1 MHRSGEYFTIA
12 LEQCLKRYK
21 NSKGFTMMEMV
32 IVLAIIGIL
41 ASLGLKAFDNVLLNM
56 KFESTL
62 SEMELIKVAIVG
74 DPKSIQNN
82 VRASFGYFGDM
93 GSIPTSLNNL
103 VTKGSQPFVQ
113 VNSTLDMASGWNGP
127 YIRTTFSQDASGNLT
142 DGFGNSY
149 IYSTVKT
156 TSADGDSVYA
166 TITSQGADGSS
177 GGTGINA
184 DINTEIFK
192 SDLFGT
198 VYGNIY
204 DVNDFGMDNA
214 TVTIYFADGSGG
226 ITSSSVISAN
236 DGFYF
241 FPRIPFGLNALR
253 IAPSGGVETHATRA
267 LVNRLIS
274 PQPNIFNV
282 GTLYL
287 TGTPLTSGPGDQIV
301 DFNIRNELG
310 VDVTLTD
317 FSATYTHATLTPT
330 YDELQLDGTPIWTE
344 GGTRAGS
351 GDRLVSVA
359 GGTWVNST
367 LNNNTTYDFTM
378 RDFQDGGN
386 ADMIGVAFTV
396 RLYLGTGQ
404 FYDFTFTP

>member
-1 MHRSGEYFTIA
+1 
-12 LEQCLKRYK
+12 
-21 NSKGFTMMEMV
+21 MMEMV

-56 KFESTL
+56 KFESTMK
-62 SEMELIKVAIVG
+62 EMELIKIAIVG
-74 DPKSIQNN
+74 DPQSVQNN

-93 GSIPTSLNNL
+93 GSIPASLNDL

-113 VNSTLDMASGWNGP
+113 VNTTLDIASGWNGP
-127 YIRTTFSQDASGNLT
+127 YIRTTFTQDASGNLT

-149 IYSTVKT
+149 VYSTTKKL
-156 TSADGDSVYA
+156 SADGDSVYA
-166 TITSQGADGSS
+166 TITSNGADGSS
-177 GGTGINA
+177 GGTGIDA

-192 SDLFGT
+192 SDLYGS

-214 TVTIYFADGSGG
+214 TATIYYADGSGG
-226 ITSSSVISAN
+226 ITNSSVVTAN
-236 DGFYF
+236 DGFYL

-253 IAPSGGVETHATRA
+253 IAPLGGVETHATRA
-267 LVNRLIS
+267 LVSSTIS
-274 PQPNIFNV
+274 PQPNIFDV

-310 VDVTLTD
+310 VDVTLND
-317 FSATYTHATLTPT
+317 FSATYTHASLNPT
-330 YDELQLDGTPIWTE
+330 YDELQLDGSPIWTA

-351 GDRLVSVA
+351 GDQLALVA

-367 LNNNTTYDFTM
+367 LNNNTTYNFTM

-386 ADMIGVAFTV
+386 TDMSGIAFTA
-396 RLYLGTGQ
+396 RLYLATGQ

>member
-1 MHRSGEYFTIA
+1 MIKSASNENHIG
-12 LEQCLKRYK
+12 
-21 NSKGFTMMEMV
+21 SKGFTMMEMV

-41 ASLGLKAFDNVLLNM
+41 ASLGFKAFDNVLLNM
-56 KFESTL
+56 KFESTMR
-62 SEMELIKVAIVG
+62 EMEVIKIAIVG
-74 DPKSIQNN
+74 DPQTIQNN
-82 VRASFGYFGDM
+82 VRSSFGFFGDM
-93 GSIPTSLNNL
+93 GSIPASLTNL
-103 VTKGSQPFVQ
+103 VTKGSQPFTQ
-113 VNSTLDMASGWNGP
+113 VNTTLDMASGWNGP
-127 YIRTTFSQDASGNLT
+127 YIRTSFNQDASGNLT

-149 IYSTVKT
+149 VYSTLKKL
-156 TSADGDSVYA
+156 SADGDSVYA

-177 GGTGINA
+177 GGTGIDA

-192 SDLFGT
+192 SDLYGS

-214 TVTIYFADGSGG
+214 TVTIYYADGGGG
-226 ITSSSVISAN
+226 ITNSSVFTTN

-253 IAPSGGVETHATRA
+253 IAPSGGVETHATRV
-267 LVNRLIS
+267 LVNRSIS
-274 PQPNIFNV
+274 PQPNIFDV

-310 VDVTLTD
+310 VDVTLID
-317 FSATYTHATLTPT
+317 FSATYTHTTLTPT
-330 YDELQLDGTPIWTE
+330 YDELQLDGSPIWTA

-351 GDRLVSVA
+351 GDRLVLVA

-367 LNNNTTYDFTM
+367 LDNNTTYNFTM

-386 ADMIGVAFTV
+386 ADMSGVAFTA
-396 RLYLGTGQ
+396 RLYLATGQ

>member
-1 MHRSGEYFTIA
+1 
-12 LEQCLKRYK
+12 
-21 NSKGFTMMEMV
+21 MMEMV

-41 ASLGLKAFDNVLLNM
+41 ASLGFKAFDNVLLNM
-56 KFESTL
+56 KFESTM
-62 SEMELIKVAIVG
+62 SEMEQIKIAIVG
-74 DPKSIQNN
+74 DSKSFQNN

-93 GSIPTSLNNL
+93 GSIPASLNDL

-113 VNSTLDMASGWNGP
+113 VNTTLDMASGWNGP
-127 YIRTTFSQDASGNLT
+127 YIRTSFTQDASGNLT

-149 IYSTVKT
+149 IFSTVKKL
-156 TSADGDSVYA
+156 SADGDSVYA

-177 GGTGINA
+177 GGTGIDA
-184 DINTEIFK
+184 DIETEIFK
-192 SDLFGT
+192 SDLYGT

-214 TVTIYFADGSGG
+214 IVTIYYADGSGG
-226 ITSSSVISAN
+226 ITNSSVVTAN

-241 FPRIPFGLNALR
+241 YPRIPFGLNALR
-253 IAPSGGVETHATRA
+253 IAPSGGVESHAARA
-267 LVNRLIS
+267 LVSSSIS
-274 PQPNIFNV
+274 PQPNIIDV

-287 TGTPLTSGPGDQIV
+287 IGTPLTSGPGDQIV

-330 YDELQLDGTPIWTE
+330 YDELQLQGNSIWTA

-351 GDRLVSVA
+351 GDRLVSVP
-359 GGTWVNST
+359 GGTWINST
-367 LNNNTTYDFTM
+367 LDNNTTYNFTM
-378 RDFQDGGN
+378 LDFLDGGN
-386 ADMIGVAFTV
+386 SDMSGTAFTV
-396 RLYLGTGQ
+396 RLYLATGQ
-404 FYDFTFTP
+404 FYDFNFTP

>member
-1 MHRSGEYFTIA
+1 MENFTDENPIG
-12 LEQCLKRYK
+12 
-21 NSKGFTMMEMV
+21 SSGFTMMEMV

-56 KFESTL
+56 KFESTMR
-62 SEMELIKVAIVG
+62 EMELIKVAIVG
-74 DPKSIQNN
+74 DPQSVQNN
-82 VRASFGYFGDM
+82 VRSSFGYFGDM
-93 GSIPTSLNNL
+93 GSIPASLNDL

-113 VNSTLDMASGWNGP
+113 VNTTLDIASGWNGP
-127 YIRTTFSQDASGNLT
+127 YIRTTFTQDASGNLT

-149 IYSTVKT
+149 VYSIVKKL
-156 TSADGDSVYA
+156 SSDGDSVYA
-166 TITSQGADGSS
+166 TITSYGADGSS
-177 GGTGINA
+177 GGTGIDA

-192 SDLFGT
+192 SDLYGS

-214 TVTIYFADGSGG
+214 TATIFYADGSGG
-226 ITSSSVISAN
+226 ITNSSVVTAN

-267 LVNRLIS
+267 LVSSTIS
-274 PQPNIFNV
+274 PQPNIFDV

-287 TGTPLTSGPGDQIV
+287 TGTPSTSGPGDQIV

-310 VDVTLTD
+310 VDVTLID
-317 FSATYTHATLTPT
+317 FSATYTHATLNPT
-330 YDELQLDGTPIWTE
+330 YDELQLDGSPIWTA

-351 GDRLVSVA
+351 GDRLALVA

-367 LNNNTTYDFTM
+367 LNNNTTYNFMM

-386 ADMIGVAFTV
+386 TDMSGIAFTA
-396 RLYLGTGQ
+396 RLYLATGQ